1 MLDPQQGRVIS
12 REVHCLITRR
22 KDPAVPVGIV
32 EVFSTHSAAN
42 RCTLQWCQAEHTL
55 PDLTGAVDHR
65 VLPPADNGSNPVA
78 PNLTDAPSPYIP
90 AALLPPV
97 ALALASSVVATTL
110 NTPTHC
116 YEWLPCL
123 APHPHAGKRLK
134 TVTEEGGRGVA
145 G

>member
-1 MLDPQQGRVIS
+1 MIS
-12 REVHCLITRR
+12 PPGVDNTAAH
-22 KDPAVPVGIV
+22 VGNV
-32 EVFSTHSAAN
+32 EVLSYCCCQDLHPPFIAV
-42 RCTLQWCQAEHTL
+42 LQCQAAHTL
-55 PDLTGAVDHR
+55 PDCPRNSGSDSRPVDHR